1 MVINTDNLVSITE
14 ANQNF
19 SRVARM
25 VDENGAA
32 VILKNNVP
40 RYVLM
45 EFSQVEDEQQ
55 AKDEDILE
63 ISKRL
68 IATHKQAYEVL
79 AKRKR

>member
-55 AKDEDILE
+55 AKDGDILE

-68 IATHKQAYEVL
+68 IAKNKQAYEVL
-79 AKRKR
+79 AK

>member
-25 VDENGAA
+25 VDENGAV

-68 IATHKQAYEVL
+68 ITKNKQAYEVL
-79 AKRKR
+79 AK

>member
-55 AKDEDILE
+55 AKDEDLLE

-68 IATHKQAYEVL
+68 IAKNKQAYEVL
-79 AKRKR
+79 AK